1 MGVVQA
7 NGPASLRVC
16 IAIWLAL
23 NLILLLL
30 IYMSLSLLN
39 YFELNFILWSF
50 IRIFRDC
57 RIEYDSEKRDN
68 EKSKKL
74 LFWWYQQI
82 KIYCV
87 QVFIF
92 MKEQLCFYNSLK
104 FFFDARKLFLGIVE
118 RTYYG
123 PYMCHFLWL

>member
-57 RIEYDSEKRDN
+57 CIEYDSENRDN

-82 KIYCV
+82 KIHCV

-104 FFFDARKLFLGIVE
+104 FFFDARKLFLGIFE